1 MSIERKF
8 KRDRCYKGTTF
19 IDRQVYYSG
28 GHKVFLAFYATLCA
42 LLLIGVITLLISII
56 RNNNVK
62 DLDSYIITSIL
73 ILCFSLMPLYGST
86 LIFKL
91 LTKRITLSVIDGKV
105 ILHGAIT
112 TKIIQIT
119 DIDVIKKANTR
130 QDAILIKARK
140 NKSAD
145 SHSKMTI
152 PEFWFAKEDLL
163 KFIESLEIQKINRN
177 IKIDLY

>member
-1 MSIERKF
+1 MGIERKF
-8 KRDRCYKGTTF
+8 KRSRWYKGTTF
-19 IDRQVYYSG
+19 IDKQIYYSG
-28 GHKVFLAFYATLCA
+28 GHKVFLAFYGTLCA
-42 LLLIGVITLLISII
+42 LLLTGIITLLFSLITD
-56 RNNNVK
+56 NKLK
-62 DLDSYIITSIL
+62 DLDGYIITSIL
-73 ILCFSLMPLYGST
+73 ISCFSLMPLYGFT

-112 TKIIQIT
+112 TKTIRIT

-130 QDAILIKARK
+130 QDAILIKAMK
-140 NKSAD
+140 NKSVD

-163 KFIESLEIQKINRN
+163 KFIESLEIQKINKN
-177 IKIDLY
+177 IKIDL